1 MVRVCEIF
9 DSVQGEGI
17 LMGVPH
23 TFVRLSGCN
32 LSCKWC
38 DTKYAQSA
46 DGGEMEPYDVLRE
59 TRLLHV
65 CVTGGE
71 PLLQDVGGFFKL
83 LSDKGKKITVETNCT
98 RYDQR
103 LDDFVFMYSVSP
115 KLSSSGE
122 GYDVNVLRSYL
133 KLDTVQFKF
142 VISDDGDFSE
152 VLDIVKKY
160 PEFVRDKVMIL
171 QPDGM
176 CTLPMYQKRLRWL
189 SEKMLGND
197 VLVRNNVR
205 VLPQLHKIVWG
216 KKRGV

>member
-17 LMGVPH
+17 LIGVPH

-38 DTKYAQSA
+38 DTKYAQAAS
-46 DGGEMEPYDVLRE
+46 GKEMEPTDILKAAG
-59 TRLLHV
+59 LSHV

-71 PLLQDVGGFFKL
+71 PLLQDVVGLFKM
-83 LSDKGKKITVETNCT
+83 LSENGKKITVETNCT
-98 RYDQR
+98 MYDKR
-103 LDDFVFMYSVSP
+103 LDSFVFLYSVSP

-122 GYDVNVLRSYL
+122 SYKMDVLENYL
-133 KLDTVQFKF
+133 KLDNVQIKL
-142 VISDDGDFSE
+142 VISDEKDFIE
-152 VLDIVKKY
+152 ALNIVKKY
-160 PEFVRDKVMIL
+160 PEFVRDKAVIF

-176 CTLPMYQKRLRWL
+176 CGLKEYQERLRWL
-189 SEKMLGND
+189 SEKVLGDD

-205 VLPQLHKIVWG
+205 MLPQLHKIVWG
-216 KKRGV
+216 NKRGV